1 MSDELEGLNEIRAL
15 IHKQQQQILKTKKAW
30 EDGVNSEDD
39 LVRISSKSFLFIL
52 QALYDFYR
60 NLESM
65 YISNEAWSKQ
75 IDLLKDTI
83 FELKEVKNNPKF
95 QDKINELF
103 GSYNRAFAEQRKS
116 FIETYGTE

>member
-15 IHKQQQQILKTKKAW
+15 IRKQQQQIQNSKKAW
-30 EDGVNSEDD
+30 EGAVDSEDE
-39 LVRISSKSFLFIL
+39 LVRITSKSFLFVF
-52 QALYDFYR
+52 QVLYDTYR

-75 IDLLKDTI
+75 IDLLKDAI
-83 FELKEVKNNPKF
+83 FALDEVKNNPQF
-95 QDKINELF
+95 QNKLNELF
-103 GSYNRAFAEQRKS
+103 ASYNRAFAEQRKS